1 MSNKV
6 IIIGKPNV
14 GKSSIFNGIINK
26 KIALVD
32 NYPGLTRD
40 LRKKKI
46 KLWDKELELIDSPG
60 LVLSKNEFEKNI
72 NSSTLTNAKSSCLI
86 LLVFDSKDDLTSEDQ
101 NVINLTIKLNKKT
114 LVVINKCDVK
124 KYKMH
129 DLRGFEKKF
138 FISATH
144 NSGLDDLK
152 WEIYNLLQNNEKFNT
167 EDESISVA
175 IVGKINTGKSTIF
188 NLLNKK
194 SISQTSEIPFMTR
207 DSVESNIDI
216 KNIKFRA
223 FDTAGFSKG
232 IESRLKINKISI
244 EQTLKKIRLSQ
255 VVVIV
260 LDINNYFEKI
270 NSKIID
276 HVYKENR
283 CVLILVNKI
292 DTQSSLNKSDITG
305 HIYSLTPQIEG
316 IPICFVSATKNM
328 GFEIFKK
335 SLLDQIKSWKNR
347 ISTSNLNIWLISAV
361 NKTPH
366 PMYNGNLVK
375 FKFITQVST
384 APPKFF
390 IFTNH
395 PKFIS
400 NSYKRFL
407 TNNLKKHFNLTG
419 LPAKIVFKK
428 SSNPYEKK

>member
-1 MSNKV
+1 
-6 IIIGKPNV
+6 
-14 GKSSIFNGIINK
+14 
-26 KIALVD
+26 
-32 NYPGLTRD
+32 
-40 LRKKKI
+40 
-46 KLWDKELELIDSPG
+46 
-60 LVLSKNEFEKNI
+60 
-72 NSSTLTNAKSSCLI
+72 
-86 LLVFDSKDDLTSEDQ
+86 
-101 NVINLTIKLNKKT
+101 
-114 LVVINKCDVK
+114 
-124 KYKMH
+124 
-129 DLRGFEKKF
+129 
-138 FISATH
+138 
-144 NSGLDDLK
+144 
-152 WEIYNLLQNNEKFNT
+152 
-167 EDESISVA
+167 
-175 IVGKINTGKSTIF
+175 
-188 NLLNKK
+188 
-194 SISQTSEIPFMTR
+194 MTR

-232 IESRLKINKISI
+232 IESRLKVNKISI

-255 VVVIV
+255 VVIIV

-292 DTQSSLNKSDITG
+292 DTQSSLNKSDITE

-361 NKTPH
+361 NETPH

-407 TNNLKKHFNLTG
+407 TNNLKKHFNLTA

>member
-26 KIALVD
+26 KMALVD
-32 NYPGLTRD
+32 DYPGLTRD
-40 LRKKKI
+40 IRKKKI
-46 KLWDKELELIDSPG
+46 TLWDKELELIDSPG
-60 LVLSKNEFEKNI
+60 LVLSKKELEKNI
-72 NSSTLTNAKSSCLI
+72 NNSTLLNAKLSCLI
-86 LLVFDSKDDLTSEDQ
+86 LLVFDSKNDLTSEDH
-101 NVINLTIKLNKKT
+101 NIINLIRKLNKKT
-114 LVVINKCDVK
+114 LIVINKCDVK
-124 KYKMH
+124 NHKMH
-129 DLRGFEKKF
+129 DLQGFGKKI
-138 FISATH
+138 FISAAH

-152 WEIYNLLQNNEKFNT
+152 WEIYNLLENNDEVKT
-167 EDESISVA
+167 EDKGISVS

-194 SISQTSEIPFMTR
+194 AISQTSEIPFMTR
-207 DSVESNIDI
+207 DTVESDIDI
-216 KNIKFRA
+216 KDIKFRA

-232 IESRLKINKISI
+232 TESRLKVNQISI

-255 VVVIV
+255 VIIIV
-260 LDINNYFEKI
+260 LDVNNYYEKI

-276 HVYKENR
+276 HVFKENR

-292 DTQSSLNKSDITG
+292 DTQTSLSKSDITE
-305 HIYSLTPQIEG
+305 HIYYLTPQIKG
-316 IPICFVSATKNM
+316 IPICFVSAKKNI
-328 GFEIFKK
+328 GFEIFYK
-335 SLLDQIKSWKNR
+335 SLLYQLKSWKNR
-347 ISTSNLNIWLISAV
+347 IPTNNLNTWLSSAI

-375 FKFITQVST
+375 FKFITQVSV

-407 TNNLKKHFNLTG
+407 TNNLKNYFNLTG
-419 LPAKIVFKK
+419 LPTKLVFKK